1 MQQMPIN
8 NNLSS
13 CASMKS
19 KDEYFETNNT
29 GQMLVT
35 TYIFFTD

>member
-1 MQQMPIN
+1 
-8 NNLSS
+8 
-13 CASMKS
+13 MKS